1 MKNGKYD
8 KYIYWGV
15 TTLIVVLISAS
26 FVFIVTRYSYVE
38 AGVRTILGI
47 LAPIIYGA
55 VMAYLLAPVY
65 NKVKR
70 WICRYPGRWIPDEE
84 VRGHLGSLVGTI
96 TSVIVLVAA
105 VTGLI
110 AMLIPELIN
119 SISGIV
125 ENFPNYVTNL
135 QRWLAQIL
143 RNNPEVEEQ
152 VLQHYSN
159 IVVYLQDWL
168 QTTVIPNAYNLL
180 SRMSTGVIN
189 VIVVLKNIVIGLIV
203 MVYLLNMKE
212 RFCTQGRMIVYS
224 FFPLP
229 AANKIME
236 EFRYIHSVFGR
247 FITGKILDSIII
259 GLMCFVSLKIMNMPY
274 VLLVSVIV
282 GCTNVIPFFGPFIG
296 AVPAAFLI
304 LLVSP
309 VKCLYFI
316 IFIIL
321 LQMFDGYI
329 LGPRILGGSTG
340 VSSFWILFSIL
351 LFGGLFGF
359 VGMLIAVPTFAV
371 IYKLFTELVVW
382 HLKIRHLSGD
392 ITDYEDL
399 DHIDPGEKTYFKN
412 DRGSNE

>member
-1 MKNGKYD
+1 
-8 KYIYWGV
+8 V
-15 TTLIVVLISAS
+15 TMLIVVLLSAS

-38 AGVRTILGI
+38 AGIRTILGI

-65 NKVKR
+65 NKVKT
-70 WICRYPGRWIPDEE
+70 WICRYPGRLIPDEE
-84 VRGHLGSLVGTI
+84 TRSHLGSVVGTL
-96 TSVIVLVAA
+96 TSVIVLVAV

-110 AMLIPELIN
+110 AMLIPELYD

-135 QRWLAQIL
+135 QRWLAQVL
-143 RNNPEVEEQ
+143 QNNPEVEEQ

-159 IVVYLQDWL
+159 VVAYLQDWL

-180 SRMSTGVIN
+180 GRMSSGVIN

-212 RFCTQGRMIVYS
+212 RFCTQGKMIVYS
-224 FFPLP
+224 FFPLT

-247 FITGKILDSIII
+247 FITGKILDSVII

-382 HLKIRHLSGD
+382 HLKLRHLSGD

-399 DHIDPGEKTYFKN
+399 DHIDPSEKTYIKN

>member
-1 MKNGKYD
+1 
-8 KYIYWGV
+8 
-15 TTLIVVLISAS
+15 
-26 FVFIVTRYSYVE
+26 
-38 AGVRTILGI
+38 
-47 LAPIIYGA
+47 
-55 VMAYLLAPVY
+55 
-65 NKVKR
+65 
-70 WICRYPGRWIPDEE
+70 
-84 VRGHLGSLVGTI
+84 
-96 TSVIVLVAA
+96 
-105 VTGLI
+105 
-110 AMLIPELIN
+110 
-119 SISGIV
+119 
-125 ENFPNYVTNL
+125 
-135 QRWLAQIL
+135 
-143 RNNPEVEEQ
+143 
-152 VLQHYSN
+152 
-159 IVVYLQDWL
+159 
-168 QTTVIPNAYNLL
+168 
-180 SRMSTGVIN
+180 
-189 VIVVLKNIVIGLIV
+189 
-203 MVYLLNMKE
+203 
-212 RFCTQGRMIVYS
+212 
-224 FFPLP
+224 
-229 AANKIME
+229 
-236 EFRYIHSVFGR
+236 
-247 FITGKILDSIII
+247 
-259 GLMCFVSLKIMNMPY
+259 MNMPY

>member
-15 TTLIVVLISAS
+15 TTLIVVLLSAS

-70 WICRYPGRWIPDEE
+70 WICRYPGRLITDEE
-84 VRGHLGSLVGTI
+84 ARGHLGSLVGTV

-143 RNNPEVEEQ
+143 RNNPELEEQ
-152 VLQHYSN
+152 AMQHYSN
-159 IVVYLQDWL
+159 IVEYLQNWL
-168 QTTVIPNAYNLL
+168 QTTAIPSAYSLL

-224 FFPLP
+224 FFPLS

-259 GLMCFVSLKIMNMPY
+259 GLMCFVLLKIMNMPY
-274 VLLVSVIV
+274 VLLVSVII

-316 IFIIL
+316 VFIFL

-340 VSSFWILFSIL
+340 ISSFWILFSIL

-359 VGMLIAVPTFAV
+359 VGMIIAVPTFAV

-392 ITDYEDL
+392 IMDYEDL

>member
-1 MKNGKYD
+1 
-8 KYIYWGV
+8 
-15 TTLIVVLISAS
+15 
-26 FVFIVTRYSYVE
+26 
-38 AGVRTILGI
+38 
-47 LAPIIYGA
+47 
-55 VMAYLLAPVY
+55 
-65 NKVKR
+65 
-70 WICRYPGRWIPDEE
+70 
-84 VRGHLGSLVGTI
+84 
-96 TSVIVLVAA
+96 
-105 VTGLI
+105 
-110 AMLIPELIN
+110 
-119 SISGIV
+119 
-125 ENFPNYVTNL
+125 
-135 QRWLAQIL
+135 
-143 RNNPEVEEQ
+143 

-180 SRMSTGVIN
+180 GRMSTGVIN

-259 GLMCFVSLKIMNMPY
+259 GLMCFVLLKIMNMPY
-274 VLLVSVIV
+274 VLLVSVII

-309 VKCLYFI
+309 IKCLYFI
-316 IFIIL
+316 VFIFL

-340 VSSFWILFSIL
+340 ISSFWILFSIL

-359 VGMLIAVPTFAV
+359 AGMLIAVPTFAV